1 VKRTKKTEYALAAS
15 IALVTMLVYL
25 PALHNNFVAWDDIL
39 YVTDN
44 SHIRSLGGS
53 FFLWAFSD
61 FFAANWHP
69 LTWISHALDYAV
81 WGLNPLG
88 HHLTSIILH
97 ALNTFLVVALLIRL
111 LDAYRTKHDPSF
123 LNDRAVLVAGGTAG
137 LLFGLH
143 PLHVESVA
151 WVSERKDL
159 LCALFFLLSIM
170 LYAKYASGRTTG
182 DGKRQPDGDGKDGA
196 GGRNFLFNRYY
207 LAALGFFILALLSKP
222 MAVTLPVV
230 LLILDWHP
238 FDRIRSWRTF
248 GAACVEKLPFFVLS
262 LASSVM
268 TVLAQKAGGALL
280 SVAVTPWQT
289 RLPVGA
295 KAVIGYLEN
304 MAWPLNLVPFYPYP
318 ETASWAS
325 WEYIAPLALEAGI
338 TVLCVVLAVQK
349 RKTGLAAWGYY
360 CATLVPVLGI
370 VQVGGQSMADRYT
383 YLPSLGPFIVLG
395 LGAAWVWERAHAQ
408 DKPGPSVRLFIAAA
422 AACIVFFLS
431 FATIRQTGVWK
442 DSLSLWSYE
451 IAREPGVALA
461 YNNRGL
467 TYDDMG
473 RLDLAVEDF
482 TRAIELSPFEYKAY
496 SNRGKAFSKL
506 GMLDKAIEDFTVII
520 NQDPSSYWAYVNRG
534 KAYYNKGRIDQ
545 AIDDYNKAINLNP
558 SELGAYLNRGMAF
571 GDKGLLGKAIEDY
584 QSVIARDPLNITA
597 YNNMGALYG
606 KEGMPARAIEAF
618 SRAIAMGPDCAES
631 YYNRGVAYASEGQ
644 NDRALEDFTKTID
657 LNRSDVTARMSRGR
671 IRLMLG
677 KKELAAEDFQI
688 VCESGFSEGCSAL
701 KRMAR

>member
-1 VKRTKKTEYALAAS
+1 VKSSRKAQYYLAAI
-15 IALVTMLVYL
+15 IALVTLFVYL
-25 PALHNNFVAWDDIL
+25 PALHNNFVTWDDPI
-39 YVTDN
+39 YVSEN
-44 SHIRSLGGS
+44 SSIRSLGGS
-53 FFLWAFSD
+53 FFTWAFSD
-61 FFAANWHP
+61 FSSANWHP

-123 LNDRAVLVAGGTAG
+123 LNDRAVLVAAGTTG

-295 KAVIGYLEN
+295 RAVIGYLEN

-442 DSLSLWSYE
+442 DNLSLWSYE
-451 IAREPGVALA
+451 ITREPGVALA

-482 TRAIELSPFEYKAY
+482 TRAIELAPFEYKAY
-496 SNRGKAFSKL
+496 TNRGRVYSKL
-506 GMLDKAIEDFTVII
+506 GMLDKAVGDFE
-520 NQDPSSYWAYVNRG
+520 R
-534 KAYYNKGRIDQ
+534 
-545 AIDDYNKAINLNP
+545 AISLEP
-558 SELGAYLNRGMAF
+558 AF
-571 GDKGLLGKAIEDY
+571 LD
-584 QSVIARDPLNITA
+584 A
-597 YNNMGALYG
+597 YNNLGIAFAKAGQTDKALEQFNKTILLFQNQG
-606 KEGMPARAIEAF
+606 VA
-618 SRAIAMGPDCAES
+618 
-631 YYNRGVAYASEGQ
+631 YYNRGLLYLKTG
-644 NDRALEDFTKTID
+644 DREHAAADYRKACD
-657 LNRSDVTARMSRGR
+657 LGYEKACATW
-671 IRLMLG
+671 
-677 KKELAAEDFQI
+677 KE
-688 VCESGFSEGCSAL
+688 
-701 KRMAR
+701 